1 MPNKVALRRTDTNE
15 LLGLMVCI
23 ADGKSLAVEIVYVES
38 VDHSSTD
45 LLRAEGKPKKYIG
58 IANAFFA
65 YAVAVSIENGYDG
78 VWVFKVKI
86 SELVAYYIRE
96 FGASHAGSYDP
107 FRLVIWEDAASC

>member
-23 ADGKSLAVEIVYVES
+23 ADGKSLAMEIVYVES

-45 LLRAEGKPKKYIG
+45 LLRAGGKPKKYIG

-78 VWVFKVKI
+78 VWVFKVTTLII
-86 SELVAYYIRE
+86 SKKPGNTGISQDIRTE
-96 FGASHAGSYDP
+96 FTTDLLLSD
-107 FRLVIWEDAASC
+107 